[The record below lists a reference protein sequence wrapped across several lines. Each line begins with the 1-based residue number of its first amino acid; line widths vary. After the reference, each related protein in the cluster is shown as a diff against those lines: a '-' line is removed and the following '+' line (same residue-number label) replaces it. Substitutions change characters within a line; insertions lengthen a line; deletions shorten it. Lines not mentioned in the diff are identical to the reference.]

1 MSKIS
6 DVMTASPQC
15 AQAQDSLQQVAQ
27 QMEQGDFGSM
37 PVMDGGRLAGVVTDR
52 DIAIRGVAQGSSPEQ
67 SVAEVMTAE
76 PVCVSPDC
84 DLQEA
89 AQLMQDKQIRR
100 LYVTDQDRLVGVAA
114 LADVVGAAGDR
125 LSGETIEKI
134 SQAEQQQSSQRQ
146 QQPELQQQ

>member
-1 MSKIS
+1 MNTIS
-6 DVMTASPQC
+6 DVMTADPQC

-52 DIAIRGVAQGSSPEQ
+52 DIAIRGVAQGCSPQ
-67 SVAEVMTAE
+67 QAVAEVMSSN
-76 PVCVSPDC
+76 PVCVAPDC
-84 DLQEA
+84 DIQEA

-134 SQAEQQQSSQRQ
+134 SQAEQQQPSQRQ
-146 QQPELQQQ
+146 QQ

>member
-52 DIAIRGVAQGSSPEQ
+52 DIAIRGVAQGCSPEQ
-67 SVAEVMTAE
+67 SVAEVMTAD

-134 SQAEQQQSSQRQ
+134 SQAEQQQSSQQQ